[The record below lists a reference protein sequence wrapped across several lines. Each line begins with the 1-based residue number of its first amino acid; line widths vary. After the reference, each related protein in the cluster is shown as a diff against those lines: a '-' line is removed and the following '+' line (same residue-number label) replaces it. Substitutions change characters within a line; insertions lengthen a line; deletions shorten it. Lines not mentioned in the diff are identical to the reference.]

1 MGLLGRWIIK
11 IIIGVS
17 GSGLAQIKAIMA
29 KTGHEVVVMSND
41 EIKESNKTIGPIYFV
56 NLHVDPCVDE
66 HISIQKKD
74 NAFRG
79 GSRGKGGKTK
89 YARK

>member
-1 MGLLGRWIIK
+1 
-11 IIIGVS
+11 
-17 GSGLAQIKAIMA
+17 MA
-29 KTGHEVVVMSND
+29 LSVISKTTTTDRVLIVD
-41 EIKESNKTIGPIYFV
+41 ESIYFV
-56 NLHVDPCVDE
+56 NFYVESYLDK